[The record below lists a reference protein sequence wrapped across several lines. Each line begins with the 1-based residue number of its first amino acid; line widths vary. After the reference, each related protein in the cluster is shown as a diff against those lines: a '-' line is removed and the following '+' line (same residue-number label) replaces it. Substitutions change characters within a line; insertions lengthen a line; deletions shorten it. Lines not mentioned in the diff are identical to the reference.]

1 MKQAIP
7 NYTFDKATGQVT
19 FTDFGSIVLERV
31 LLVVNVT
38 DGIVVYQFNDPTKLA
53 SVSTNVLDLAY
64 DTSAMDNTDD
74 LLIIYD
80 VKTGD
85 PVYDPAGA
93 LPTGASTSANQTT
106 IIGHVDGIE
115 TVLATIDGRVDGLET
130 LITSTNTKL
139 DTLNTTSGDALTDT
153 ELRATPVPVSGT
165 ITATVSGVSTAANQ
179 TTIIG
184 HVDGIETA
192 IASTNTKLDT
202 VITNTDAALT
212 DTELRAS
219 AVPVSVATI
228 PSHAVTNAG
237 TFAVQA
243 AQSGAWTVDVEGDSV
258 SSQTA
263 LTTVAT
269 VSGSAGTFHGG
280 SFINLNSAPAYIQI
294 FDTTGAVTLG
304 TTTPTFVQPIPANST
319 AANGAGFV
327 FDLPRGINIVNG
339 IKIAATTTPTGAT
352 TVPTALTGFV
362 TYR

>member
-1 MKQAIP
+1 MSNSDDLQIIYFCKAGDP
-7 NYTFDKATGQVT
+7 NYNETLPVSGPLTNTELRATPVPVSGT
-19 FTDFGSIVLERV
+19 ISTGGLTDAQLR
-31 LLVVNVT
+31 
-38 DGIVVYQFNDPTKLA
+38 A
-53 SVSTNVLDLAY
+53 SAVPVSAASLPL
-64 DTSAMDNTDD
+64 
-74 LLIIYD
+74 
-80 VKTGD
+80 
-85 PVYDPAGA
+85 PAGA
-93 LPTGASTSANQTT
+93 ATAALQTQPGVDIGDVTINNTAGAGAVNIQDGGNSIT
-106 IIGHVDGIE
+106 VDG
-115 TVLATIDGRVDGLET
+115 TVTANTGLSQPVTDAQLRATPVPVSGTV
-130 LITSTNTKL
+130 ST
-139 DTLNTTSGDALTDT
+139 GGLTDVQ
-153 ELRATPVPVSGT
+153 LRATPVPVSGT
-165 ITATVSGVSTAANQ
+165 ITATVTGVSTAANQ

-202 VITNTDAALT
+202 IITNTDSALT

-219 AVPVSVATI
+219 AVPVSLASV
-228 PSHAVTNAG
+228 PSHPVTNAG

-243 AQSGAWTVDVEGDSV
+243 SQTGAWTVNLSGDSV

-280 SFINLNSAPAYIQI
+280 SFLNLNSAPAYLQV

-327 FDLPRGINIVNG
+327 FDIPRGITMSNG
-339 IKIAATTTPTGAT
+339 IRIAATTTPTGAT
-352 TVPTALTGFV
+352 TVSTALIGFV